1 MLQGDEILR
10 DQHPLK
16 TGPDDQER
24 LISQGILSRRAGPMA
39 DHLPRI
45 NYTQLKC

>member
-24 LISQGILSRRAGPMA
+24 QSLDEFHPSPTGHTAPYR
-39 DHLPRI
+39 DRI
-45 NYTQLKC
+45 KHAEVKC